1 MKFPFLI
8 IAFFIS
14 LAVYPQTATNF
25 TSDDCSGT
33 EHTLFTELDSGKVIV
48 ICWVMPCGSCVTPA
62 LNAYNIVSS
71 FQSTHPGKVYY
82 YLADDFANTNCPTL
96 DNWATSNGIAESAFS
111 YRFSDTVI
119 NMADYGTFG
128 MPKIVVLAG
137 TSHSVFYNENDV
149 LNQVA
154 FTDAINQ
161 AIAATGINESKNVNG
176 DNILIS
182 YTPSV
187 LNFKICSAYARFC
200 EVDVFDAGGR
210 LVKAFYK
217 PDLKNGDTFSMD
229 ISYLP
234 QGVYIVKAR
243 TADATSIKRLPVL
256 R

>member
-1 MKFPFLI
+1 MILFFLTVVI
-8 IAFFIS
+8 YS
-14 LAVYPQTATNF
+14 QTATNF
-25 TSDDCSGT
+25 TCNDCSGT

-71 FQSTHPGKVYY
+71 FQTTHPGKVYY
-82 YLADDFANTNCPTL
+82 YLADDFANTNCATL

-111 YRFSDTVI
+111 FRFSDTVI
-119 NMADYGTFG
+119 NMAHYGTFG

-137 TSHSVFYNENDV
+137 TSHSIFYNENDV

-154 FTDAINQ
+154 YTDAINQ
-161 AIAATGINESKNVNG
+161 AIAATGINENQNING
-176 DNILIS
+176 NNILIS
-182 YTPSV
+182 CTSSV
-187 LNFKICSAYARFC
+187 LNFKINSATAKFC
-200 EVDVFDAGGR
+200 EVNVFDAGGR

-217 PDLKNGDTFSMD
+217 PDLKTGATFSMD
-229 ISYLP
+229 ISSLP

-243 TADATSIKRLPVL
+243 TADATSVKRVPVL